1 MPIAKTCPAN
11 RSSRLDA
18 ESTRVRVFTVATCD
32 GVRPHAKEKFAHLLP
47 MEGEGPP
54 LLGSPLPFSHF
65 CPDDHKNKKNNMT
78 RS

>member
-47 MEGEGPP
+47 MEGEGHCPP
-54 LLGSPLPFSHF
+54 LTPLSF
-65 CPDDHKNKKNNMT
+65 CRDYHKNKKNNMT